1 MGLAGQIV
9 SVVAM
14 ALVVLSFQMKSNKT
28 LLVVQMLANLLFAT
42 SYFLLG
48 VYTAAIVNLI
58 AMLRSLALYFWADK
72 KSVIL
77 LITAELIFVVAS
89 VLTYAGIPTILVYI
103 ASLVDTYSMWKN
115 DGKLIRYSRLFVVS
129 PLWLVH
135 NIIRFSLG
143 GLICEIFSIISCI
156 VAFIRYKK
164 EGFTK

>member
-1 MGLAGQIV
+1 MQIAGQIV
-9 SVVAM
+9 SVIAM
-14 ALVVLSFQMKSNKT
+14 ALVVLSFQMKSNKM
-28 LLVVQMLANLLFAT
+28 LLVVQMLANFLFAV

-48 VYTAAIVNLI
+48 VYTASIVNLI

-72 KSVIL
+72 NSNLL
-77 LITAELIFVVAS
+77 LITTLIAFIFACIF
-89 VLTYAGIPTILVYI
+89 TYAGVPTILVLV
-103 ASLVDTYSMWKN
+103 ASIVDSFSMWKN
-115 DGKLIRYSRLFVVS
+115 DGKFIRYARLFAVS

-156 VAFIRYKK
+156 IAFIRYKK

>member
-1 MGLAGQIV
+1 MQIAGQIV
-9 SVVAM
+9 SVIAM
-14 ALVVLSFQMKSNKT
+14 ALVVLSFQMKSNKM
-28 LLVVQMLANLLFAT
+28 LLVVQMLANFLFAV

-48 VYTAAIVNLI
+48 VYTASIVNLI

-72 KSVIL
+72 NSNLL
-77 LITAELIFVVAS
+77 LITTLIAF
-89 VLTYAGIPTILVYI
+89 TYAGVPTILVLV
-103 ASLVDTYSMWKN
+103 ASIVDSFSMWKN
-115 DGKLIRYSRLFVVS
+115 DGKFIRYARLFAVS

-156 VAFIRYKK
+156 IAFIRYKK